1 MRDAPPTS
9 PALYDRGP
17 QDAFATAAERLA
29 RRDPEWLADSANG
42 AVLAQLLALPQ
53 AAASRAS
60 WRCAGRRRR
69 PRRAAAFAER
79 ALTSGVDGLEARS
92 PRGTRR
98 CTRWPCARCGR
109 ARRRRGAQAV
119 AARQEDGPRRVAAR
133 GDSPAG
139 LARERAARGRARR
152 ACAALAAA
160 PSLADLPAVRAP
172 LLRAVVD
179 GRPGGEDKARRDVA
193 LEYWNARLPGVSENA
208 GAKGDA
214 TSRDADVSDLQKVSN
229 PFGRRVRAALGVLP
243 TGASARAGGTRA
255 SAGRESLAEETRA
268 TAKGWLA
275 ATCDVVLSVPRA
287 RHASFHAPL
296 CDADLAK
303 CEFRDAVVDVAWQGA
318 SLPMAPLFS
327 TQAALSTQATQAS
340 AHGAF
345 GSIAGTHMSHGTAQL
360 ASSASLASA
369 PGAPGVLATPAM
381 NVADGATFATQFG
394 GASLTE
400 RSTGDFAGD
409 FGAVVGA
416 TQAELPPW
424 LRGSSGSGA
433 GADADGADAFPKTH
447 YAYVGTNTRRRVVG
461 GGGGP
466 AADADAAAFPKPRR
480 RSGGGASNASA
491 RWGGA
496 AR

>member
-1 MRDAPPTS
+1 
-9 PALYDRGP
+9 
-17 QDAFATAAERLA
+17 
-29 RRDPEWLADSANG
+29 
-42 AVLAQLLALPQ
+42 
-53 AAASRAS
+53 
-60 WRCAGRRRR
+60 
-69 PRRAAAFAER
+69 
-79 ALTSGVDGLEARS
+79 
-92 PRGTRR
+92 
-98 CTRWPCARCGR
+98 
-109 ARRRRGAQAV
+109 
-119 AARQEDGPRRVAAR
+119 
-133 GDSPAG
+133 
-139 LARERAARGRARR
+139 
-152 ACAALAAA
+152 
-160 PSLADLPAVRAP
+160 
-172 LLRAVVD
+172 
-179 GRPGGEDKARRDVA
+179 
-193 LEYWNARLPGVSENA
+193 
-208 GAKGDA
+208 
-214 TSRDADVSDLQKVSN
+214 
-229 PFGRRVRAALGVLP
+229 VLP

-255 SAGRESLAEETRA
+255 SDGRESLAEETRA

-287 RHASFHAPL
+287 RRASFHAPL

-340 AHGAF
+340 AHGAL

-433 GADADGADAFPKTH
+433 GADADGTDAFPKTH

-466 AADADAAAFPKPRR
+466 AADADAAAFSKASAAERR
-480 RSGGGASNASA
+480 RRFERERALGRRRAVKLVRQYRAGELPDVRAATPAALLDPLAALARRDAETASALLTALLDAALESADAAERAGGGSVGEKRKATETYDAETTNAETTNAETNAKTSSTSSQSSLRDGVRDAIAALLPAASA
-491 RWGGA
+491 DETLAAWALRAAAADPEARFDADAVRAAAFDGGCLGSGVLA
-496 AR
+496 LEARALHEARDDTKLHEISHSREVPSAEHRRRDAEVSLPKEKEKESSAEKKKKKNGD